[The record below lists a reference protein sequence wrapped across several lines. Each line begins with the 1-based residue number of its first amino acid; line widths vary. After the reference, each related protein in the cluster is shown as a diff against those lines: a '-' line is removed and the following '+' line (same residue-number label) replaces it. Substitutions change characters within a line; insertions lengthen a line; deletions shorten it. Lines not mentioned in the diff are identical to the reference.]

1 MFECDAD
8 ASTTVDC
15 KWLTRT
21 NNYYAIKILRK
32 TTNKSNIHDKL
43 KGRKDNLDLINN
55 RRGGEIDNENN
66 SNLIQN
72 NEERLRD
79 SYKIN
84 VSIHDNSLRNDAFLS
99 IPRNDEPFPDMDE
112 LSTESPLLRRSSLI
126 SD

>member
-1 MFECDAD
+1 MAQTIDKIVKSKYPPKD
-8 ASTTVDC
+8 KNVMWVD
-15 KWLTRT
+15 T
-21 NNYYAIKILRK
+21 NSNPPVQKIWDGTWK
-32 TTNKSNIHDKL
+32 PMEVNENVDY
-43 KGRKDNLDLINN
+43 
-55 RRGGEIDNENN
+55 ENN